1 ALNYTGKTEGGVSAL
16 EETKR
21 WAHALK
27 TTLELHPFRGP
38 KDMDSTF
45 EAIARR
51 RPDALMPTADPLI
64 ASYRARIVAFANQ
77 HRLVSMFPGQE
88 YVDAGGLMFYGGGH
102 AHEYPAGRRPPGRA
116 PPGAHTLP
124 PHPREAAAGEP
135 RTHIPPA

>member
-51 RPDALMPTADPLI
+51 RPDALMTTADPLI

-88 YVDAGGLMFYGGGH
+88 YVDAGGLMFYGGGRFR
-102 AHEYPAGRRPPGRA
+102 AVPREPCLVAARSSGRRARPPPPCDPVHRA
-116 PPGAHTLP
+116 
-124 PHPREAAAGEP
+124 
-135 RTHIPPA
+135 